1 MKDSAYPQN
10 AALESG
16 TARELSRQI
25 DRTRLGILLRRIEAG
40 RMRILDIRTVSR
52 SYGLK
57 SLRED
62 APGAA

>member
-1 MKDSAYPQN
+1 MGGGVNMKDSAYPQN

-40 RMRILDIRTVSR
+40 MV
-52 SYGLK
+52 
-57 SLRED
+57 
-62 APGAA
+62 